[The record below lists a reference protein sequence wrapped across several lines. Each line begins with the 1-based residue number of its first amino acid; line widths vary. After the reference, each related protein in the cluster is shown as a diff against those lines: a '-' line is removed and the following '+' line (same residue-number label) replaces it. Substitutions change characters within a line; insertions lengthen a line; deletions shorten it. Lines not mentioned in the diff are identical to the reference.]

1 MNKHKFATLLIFLP
15 FIFCCTQQEKQY
27 GVVQNNNANPIIERA
42 EDAFEQAESEIFL
55 VSPVPDD
62 KPLGPDPDPE
72 KCACKGTGKIVH
84 GDGHVTSCPF
94 HPIELI
100 MNKYQKEIK

>member
-1 MNKHKFATLLIFLP
+1 MSKYKYAIILLFVPLA
-15 FIFCCTQQEKQY
+15 FSCTPQENQY
-27 GVVQNNNANPIIERA
+27 GVQNNGINAIIESA
-42 EDAFEQAESEIFL
+42 EDAFKQAESEIFL
-55 VSPVPDD
+55 VNPIPDD

-72 KCACKGTGKIVH
+72 KCACSGTGKIVH

-100 MNKYQKEIK
+100 MNKYNTGD

>member
-1 MNKHKFATLLIFLP
+1 MNKYKYAVFLV
-15 FIFCCTQQEKQY
+15 FLCCAFSCSQTQTQY
-27 GVVQNNNANPIIERA
+27 GVQNVGANAIIESA
-42 EDAFEQAESEIFL
+42 EDAFRQAESEIFL
-55 VSPVPDD
+55 VNPIPDD

-72 KCACKGTGKIVH
+72 KCACRGTGKIVH

-100 MNKYQKEIK
+100 MNKYQTGD